1 MEQAMANL
9 RQLLARKGS
18 EVFSV
23 EPGDSVYRAIEVM
36 ADRGVGALLVMDA
49 GRLVGVVS
57 ERDYARKVILR
68 ERASKQ
74 TQVREI
80 MTEDVIVGAPE
91 MTVEQALTL
100 MTERRIRHLPVV
112 ASKALLGV
120 LSIGDLVRAIIA
132 EQRAMIAQLEAY
144 ISR

>member
-1 MEQAMANL
+1 MANL